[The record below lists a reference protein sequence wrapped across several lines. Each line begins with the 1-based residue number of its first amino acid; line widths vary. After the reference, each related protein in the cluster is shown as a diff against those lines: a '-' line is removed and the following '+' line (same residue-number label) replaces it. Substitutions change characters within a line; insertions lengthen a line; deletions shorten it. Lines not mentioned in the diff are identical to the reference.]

1 MNVHLYMMCYQG
13 EALVA
18 SHLSAEAF
26 GAYMAVGTQ
35 KHTAGNLIF
44 FEIDPDVKSD
54 YLKIDEVK
62 AMCLPHSDGS
72 PRRSKYASVYRVLE
86 HLPLSAFKKLHLVT
100 RDGRVLS
107 LDAGSYDEA
116 AGAKPVNLYTELA
129 PVNPRVVSSL
139 SPREFSTF
147 ITNPASMVHVP
158 RIFFADSLIER
169 ESDGSLAGYLPYD
182 NPAHIIDCVESLAK
196 GKGKMTKTVERNPRL
211 IAFYRTIGRGFF
223 LGDATGM
230 KFFPFPSRDELDE
243 KYHLWWRSA
252 SLD

>member
-35 KHTAGNLIF
+35 KHTSGNVMF
-44 FEIDPDVKSD
+44 FEIDPEVKLD
-54 YLKIDEVK
+54 YLKTARISDH
-62 AMCLPHSDGS
+62 CPPHSDGS
-72 PRRSKYASVYRVLE
+72 PRRSKYLSIYRVME
-86 HLPLSAFKKLHLVT
+86 HLPLSAFRKLHLVT

-107 LDAGSYDEA
+107 LDEGKYEA
-116 AGAKPVNLYTELA
+116 SAPAKPVHLYTELA
-129 PVNPRVVSSL
+129 PVTPRVVSSL
-139 SPREFSTF
+139 NPQEFCKF
-147 ITNPASMVHVP
+147 ITDPANPIHVP
-158 RIFFADSLIER
+158 RILFADSLIER
-169 ESDGSLAGYLPYD
+169 DPDGSLAGYLPYA
-182 NPAHIIDCVESLAK
+182 NPAHIIDCVESLVHRK
-196 GKGKMTKTVERNPRL
+196 GKLTKTVERNPAL

-223 LGDATGM
+223 LGDQAGM
-230 KFFPFPSRDELDE
+230 KFYPFPSKDDLDE